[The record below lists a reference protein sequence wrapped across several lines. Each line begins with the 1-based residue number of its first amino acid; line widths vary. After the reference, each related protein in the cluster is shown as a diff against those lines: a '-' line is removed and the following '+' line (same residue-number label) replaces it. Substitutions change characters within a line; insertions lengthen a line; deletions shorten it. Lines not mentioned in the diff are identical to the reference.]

1 MQKMKK
7 TGKNAI
13 VFIEKHM
20 FTFDFPFAGGHGTL
34 LGLINSFIHVIMY
47 AYYLLAAMG
56 PQYQKYLWWKVCID
70 GGIFFDLNYLI
81 ANYSNCDLY
90 FMLFQKYLT
99 IMQIV
104 SDL

>member
-1 MQKMKK
+1 MLPYSLKS
-7 TGKNAI
+7 I
-13 VFIEKHM
+13 CSLLCVRFL
-20 FTFDFPFAGGHGTL
+20 FDFPFAGGHGTL

-81 ANYSNCDLY
+81 ANYSNCDL
-90 FMLFQKYLT
+90 LFYVISEISNDHANRK
-99 IMQIV
+99 
-104 SDL
+104 